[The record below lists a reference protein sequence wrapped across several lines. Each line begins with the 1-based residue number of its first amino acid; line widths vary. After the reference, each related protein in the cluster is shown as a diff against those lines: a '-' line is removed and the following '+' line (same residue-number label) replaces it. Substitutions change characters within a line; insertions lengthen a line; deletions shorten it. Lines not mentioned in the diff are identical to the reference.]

1 MIWLRLF
8 VLLGAWLS
16 FSMEPLLG
24 RLLLPQY
31 GGAVYVWGTTLM
43 FFQGVLLAGY
53 AYAHW
58 LGPRLGR
65 WHLLALLVPLVVLPF
80 RAPALGAESVGGLI
94 VALARACG
102 LPFLL
107 LSSTSVLGQR
117 WLSHSA
123 LPEREQPYAL
133 YAASNLGSLG
143 ALLVYVLVAEPLL
156 GVRVQSGIWTGLYVL
171 YVAVA
176 ARAYQRSAPE
186 HAPPSA
192 LGQRPPARA
201 LAAWALLAA
210 GPSALALAVTNLTI
224 IEIGNAPLLWVL
236 PLSLYLLSFILA
248 FGRTGTP
255 GWVVRLLPHFSVAA
269 LGVYALSSGI
279 AQNWRLG
286 VLYMSLAFVISWSGH
301 GALYASRPPAAQLG
315 WYYLALALGGWLGGA
330 FVALLAPHL
339 FTQFHEFP
347 LAVVVTLG
355 VVAALRKAW
364 RMPRQDGYLLVG
376 FSLALGMAAVRAFW
390 LDSAGQRVVA
400 QRRSPYGVYRVV
412 ETEVAGKPKARALD
426 SGHTRHGEQL
436 FHADGTFDPTPINYY
451 DANSPLAQVLATLPR
466 PRRVGVVGLGIGTVA
481 GMLEAG
487 DSVVFYEIDPLVEE
501 LAREHFGYFSSPV
514 RIEVRIGDARRQ
526 LAREAELGAP
536 RFQLLVIDAFTGDG
550 IPVHLLTSEAL
561 ALYLGRVEPSRL
573 VLLHTSNRFVPLIG
587 VIAAGANAIGS
598 AAVAQIRQGDL
609 PHGVTPSQYAAIGAV
624 AGLGWSAVNTS
635 RSTAWSDDRSSL
647 LPLFVRRFTR

>member
-65 WHLLALLVPLVVLPF
+65 WHLLALLVPLAVLPF
-80 RAPALGAESVGGLI
+80 RAPTLETESVGGLI
-94 VALARACG
+94 VALTRACG

-107 LSSTSVLGQR
+107 LSSTSVLAQR
-117 WLSHSA
+117 WLSNSA
-123 LPEREQPYAL
+123 LPEREHPYAL
-133 YAASNLGSLG
+133 YSASNLGSLG
-143 ALLVYVLVAEPLL
+143 ALLSYALVAEPLL
-156 GVRVQSGIWTGLYVL
+156 GVRAQSVLWACLYVL

-176 ARAYQRSAPE
+176 VRAYQRSAPG
-186 HAPPSA
+186 ATPPV
-192 LGQRPPARA
+192 LGQRPAARA
-201 LAAWALLAA
+201 FTVWALLAA
-210 GPSALALAVTNLTI
+210 GPSALSLAVTNLTI
-224 IEIGNAPLLWVL
+224 VEIGNAPLLWVL

-255 GWVVRLLPHFSVAA
+255 SWVVRLLPHFSVAA
-269 LGVYALSSGI
+269 LGVYALSSGV

-286 VLYMSLAFVISWSGH
+286 ILYMLLAFVISWSAH

-315 WYYLALALGGWLGGA
+315 WYYLALAFGGWLGGA

-339 FTQFHEFP
+339 FTLLHEFP
-347 LAVVVTLG
+347 LAVFVTLA
-355 VVAALRKAW
+355 VVAVLRKSW
-364 RMPRQDGYLLVG
+364 RMPRSEGYTLAG
-376 FSLALGMAAVRAFW
+376 FSLVLGMAALRAFW
-390 LDSAGQRVVA
+390 LDSAGEQVVD

-412 ETEVAGKPKARALD
+412 DSAAPGKPKARALE
-426 SGHTRHGEQL
+426 SGHTRHGGQL
-436 FHADGTFDPTPINYY
+436 FHADGTFDPTPITYY
-451 DANSPLAQVLATLPR
+451 DSKSPLAQVIAALPR
-466 PRRVGVVGLGIGTVA
+466 PRRLGVVGLGVGTVA
-481 GMLEAG
+481 GMLDAR

-501 LAREHFGYFSSPV
+501 LARAHFGYLASPPQ
-514 RIEVRIGDARRQ
+514 IEVRIGDARRL

-550 IPVHLLTSEAL
+550 IPVHLLTTEAL
-561 ALYLGRVEPSRL
+561 ALYLVRVEAGSV
-573 VLLHTSNRFVPLIG
+573 VLLHTSNRFVPLVG
-587 VIAAGANAIGS
+587 LIAAGAQAIGS

-609 PHGVTPSQYAAIGAV
+609 PHGATPSQFAAIGNV
-624 AGLGWSAVNTS
+624 SSLGWSQVNTN
-635 RSTAWSDDRSSL
+635 RSTAWSDDHSSL
-647 LPLFVRRFTR
+647 LPLFIRRFIP